1 VKFALRVVVI
11 DQQRKPGRH
20 EGSKAMCSAMVL
32 KRNRLCRAARPAPG
46 RPTQSGLSVCHSQIA
61 LSLWKSEHP
70 HPARP
75 TMLVTT
81 DPWHASHC
89 GHGLDEGVK
98 ALAAKPFP
106 LKPSRLGVADAV
118 GRSGPAA
125 WMLDNLTLVV
135 RSTTA
140 RSECER
146 QVSFRKPCV
155 FWDMPHAGTAAAVLT
170 GEFSECLSSTGCC
183 RSVRRPRVGYR
194 AHADELAGLPPRWRS
209 CLPVIVGARCVGP
222 STSRASI

>member
-75 TMLVTT
+75 KMLVTM
-81 DPWHASHC
+81 DRRPLAC
-89 GHGLDEGVK
+89 YPLD
-98 ALAAKPFP
+98 
-106 LKPSRLGVADAV
+106 S
-118 GRSGPAA
+118 
-125 WMLDNLTLVV
+125 VV

-155 FWDMPHAGTAAAVLT
+155 FWDMPHAGTAAALLT

-194 AHADELAGLPPRWRS
+194 AHADELAGLPPRLRS
-209 CLPVIVGARCVGP
+209 CLPVIVGARWVGP
-222 STSRASI
+222 STSRASFLLAA

>member
-1 VKFALRVVVI
+1 MSASRT
-11 DQQRKPGRH
+11 KPGRH
-20 EGSKAMCSAMVL
+20 DGSKAMCSAMVL

-81 DPWHASHC
+81 DPWHATHC

-98 ALAAKPFP
+98 ALAAKAFP
-106 LKPSRLGVADAV
+106 VEAQPPGRGRRCGPLWTGSVDARPNRCRDDEHSAD
-118 GRSGPAA
+118 SGSQN
-125 WMLDNLTLVV
+125 NLTLVV

-140 RSECER
+140 RSECAR
-146 QVSFRKPCV
+146 QVSFRKPCA
-155 FWDMPHAGTAAAVLT
+155 FWDMPLPRQRQRCCWRVLRMFVINGLLSVGETA
-170 GEFSECLSSTGCC
+170 
-183 RSVRRPRVGYR
+183 
-194 AHADELAGLPPRWRS
+194 
-209 CLPVIVGARCVGP
+209 
-222 STSRASI
+222 

>member
-1 VKFALRVVVI
+1 MSASRTE
-11 DQQRKPGRH
+11 PGLH
-20 EGSKAMCSAMVL
+20 DGSKAMCSAMVL
-32 KRNRLCRAARPAPG
+32 KRHRLCRAARPAPG

-75 TMLVTT
+75 TMVVTA
-81 DPWHASHC
+81 DPWHATHC

-98 ALAAKPFP
+98 ALAAKPF
-106 LKPSRLGVADAV
+106 AV
-118 GRSGPAA
+118 EAQPPRRRRRIAN
-125 WMLDNLTLVV
+125 NLTLVV

-146 QVSFRKPCV
+146 QVSIRKPCA
-155 FWDMPHAGTAAAVLT
+155 FWVMRHAGKAAAVLT

-183 RSVRRPRVGYR
+183 RSVRRPRVGCR
-194 AHADELAGLPPRWRS
+194 VHTVELAGLPPRRRS
-209 CLPVIVGARCVGP
+209 CLPVIVGARWVVP
-222 STSRASI
+222 STSRASFLLAA